1 MVSKESAID
10 ETIPGP
16 SITDSLSSDSQ
27 GVSEKNDQPPRSIS
41 LQHMRLDE
49 KTNSVV
55 SLKPQLGGTLWIGE
69 VMIGGQ
75 RLMVDFDT
83 GSSSVSRLK

>member
-1 MVSKESAID
+1 
-10 ETIPGP
+10 
-16 SITDSLSSDSQ
+16 
-27 GVSEKNDQPPRSIS
+27 
-41 LQHMRLDE
+41 MRLDE